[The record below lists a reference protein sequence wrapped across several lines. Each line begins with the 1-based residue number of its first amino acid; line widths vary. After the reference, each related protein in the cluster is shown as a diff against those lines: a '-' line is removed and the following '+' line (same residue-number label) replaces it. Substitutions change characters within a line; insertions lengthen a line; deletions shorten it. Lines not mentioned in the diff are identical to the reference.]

1 MNTISKLLIY
11 TFLILGFQILVLLSK
26 SKTEIVTNSIEE
38 RYLRSDQIGPKFT
51 KAYKKLNLRYE
62 WLNDGI
68 IIKNTEGESNLD
80 TFIDGNTGES
90 RILKGKLL
98 QAKQLSLFHS
108 NQLRVGNLAP
118 LVLIKLIL
126 SLKINLVEKSEFFG

>member
-11 TFLILGFQILVLLSK
+11 TFLILGFQIPILLSK

-68 IIKNTEGESNLD
+68 IIKNTEENQTD

-90 RILKGKLL
+90 RILKKEAYR
-98 QAKQLSLFHS
+98 QNNSAYYTQ
-108 NQLRVGNLAP
+108 
-118 LVLIKLIL
+118 
-126 SLKINLVEKSEFFG
+126 INCGLET